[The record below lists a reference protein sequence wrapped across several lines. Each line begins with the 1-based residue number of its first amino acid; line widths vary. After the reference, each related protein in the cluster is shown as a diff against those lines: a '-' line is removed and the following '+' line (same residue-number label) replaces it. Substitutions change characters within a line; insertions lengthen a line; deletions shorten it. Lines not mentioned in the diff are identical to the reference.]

1 MHFEAAPEVLRPW
14 FKVGVMFKKK
24 KPAPELPALPS
35 APPGASPA
43 KGSKPPPKGTPLEP
57 INKSDNLLHP
67 CMRAER
73 HGEDHDAGL
82 RPRGENGQ
90 ATPDVGSSSSGGDK
104 AGPAVTPAPPL
115 VVVGGL
121 GKGGF
126 AVVMAVEHEETGQP
140 FALKVYSGLTCS
152 HMINMHDHVHIYS
165 DVHSD
170 HLRRRLVPS
179 RALAPPPRAPH
190 RWWQRRVPG
199 GARTATGS
207 NWSCARLWTSRP
219 RPSCCAATRASSPQ
233 PTSSCSLTRLATTTQ
248 PLNRAAMLTH
258 SARTL
263 RLRPSVDDCLWLAA
277 RNPPNTLRLSPP
289 PQPFRSAAAT
299 CTCT

>member
-1 MHFEAAPEVLRPW
+1 MLRPW

-24 KPAPELPALPS
+24 KPAPEPPALPS

-140 FALKVYSGLTCS
+140 FALKVYSGL
-152 HMINMHDHVHIYS
+152 
-165 DVHSD
+165 
-170 HLRRRLVPS
+170 
-179 RALAPPPRAPH
+179 
-190 RWWQRRVPG
+190 RV
-199 GARTATGS
+199 RI
-207 NWSCARLWTSRP
+207 
-219 RPSCCAATRASSPQ
+219 
-233 PTSSCSLTRLATTTQ
+233 
-248 PLNRAAMLTH
+248 
-258 SARTL
+258 
-263 RLRPSVDDCLWLAA
+263 
-277 RNPPNTLRLSPP
+277 
-289 PQPFRSAAAT
+289 
-299 CTCT
+299 